1 MYRLLYNI
9 WARLSLDLRNRI
21 CILRDPFLNIFEN
34 RLNAEEDI
42 SFERIQEACLRVF
55 ENMVFT
61 GIDIEYRKIGALHV
75 LSALTTVNL
84 EARLAMP
91 WLYDSVM

>member
-1 MYRLLYNI
+1 
-9 WARLSLDLRNRI
+9 
-21 CILRDPFLNIFEN
+21 
-34 RLNAEEDI
+34 
-42 SFERIQEACLRVF
+42 
-55 ENMVFT
+55 MVFT